1 MKQTLKIE
9 GMMCNHCKSR
19 VEKILASH
27 GVSEISVDLDN
38 KLASFEDNGVNL
50 DEIKTAIIDGGFDVV

>member
-19 VEKILASH
+19 VEKILSSL
-27 GVSEISVDLDN
+27 GVSEISVDLNN

-50 DEIKTAIIDGGFDVV
+50 NEIKTAITDGGFEVC